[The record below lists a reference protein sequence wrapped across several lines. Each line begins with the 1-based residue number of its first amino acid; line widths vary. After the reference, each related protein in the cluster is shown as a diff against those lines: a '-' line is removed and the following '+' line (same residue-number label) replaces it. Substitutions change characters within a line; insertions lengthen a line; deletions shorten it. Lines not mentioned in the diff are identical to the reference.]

1 MADKKAKTG
10 VGPVTDYLA
19 NKLDEAVVDEKLSE
33 KQGDK
38 SFGRMARNAGK
49 AAMGMGAMVTAPVGA
64 AYNMITTGKAFK
76 DDSETKGTNGM
87 KKGGK
92 VSSASSRADGCAIKG
107 KTKGRMV

>member
-1 MADKKAKTG
+1 MAEKKAKTG

-38 SFGRMARNAGK
+38 SFGRMAKNAGK

-64 AYNMITTGKAFK
+64 AYNMLTTGKAFK
-76 DDSETKGTNGM
+76 DEKDEPVK
-87 KKGGK
+87 KAKGGM
-92 VSSASSRADGCAIKG
+92 VSSASKRADGCAIKG
-107 KTKGRMV
+107 KTKGRMI